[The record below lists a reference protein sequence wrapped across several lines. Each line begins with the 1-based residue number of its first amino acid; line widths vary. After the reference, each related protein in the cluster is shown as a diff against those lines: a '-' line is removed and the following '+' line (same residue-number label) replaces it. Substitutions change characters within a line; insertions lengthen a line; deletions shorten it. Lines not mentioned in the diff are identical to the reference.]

1 MCSDNLYLAGRP
13 HPGMSSSPSEPRFIV
28 RVMVFWLTP
37 RILLIVDEVTSAS
50 YSFTIALRR
59 SRREGNLSISSDI
72 PDRNCCDTPVMIAMK
87 FFLLPPGASAMI
99 SRFPATPI
107 RPNDSRLPALTG
119 LSGIALVIPVPRADL
134 KWYHR
139 L

>member
-13 HPGMSSSPSEPRFIV
+13 QPGASSSPSGSRFIV
-28 RVMVFWLTP
+28 RVMVFLLTA

-50 YSFTIALRR
+50 CNFTIALRR
-59 SRREGNLSISSDI
+59 SSREGNASISSDI
-72 PDRNCCDTPVMIAMK
+72 PDRNCCDAPVTIARN
-87 FFLLPPGASAMI
+87 FFLLPPGVSATI
-99 SRFPATPI
+99 SRFSATPI
-107 RPNDSRLPALTG
+107 RLNDSRLPVLTV
-119 LSGIALVIPVPRADL
+119 LSGIGLVIPGLEACL